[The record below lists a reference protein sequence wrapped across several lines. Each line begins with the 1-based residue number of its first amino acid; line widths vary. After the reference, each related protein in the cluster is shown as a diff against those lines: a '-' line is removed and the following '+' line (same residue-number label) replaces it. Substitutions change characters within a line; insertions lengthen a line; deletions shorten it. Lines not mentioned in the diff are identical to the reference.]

1 MSLNDNGKKAQR
13 GNDLGRLLGLGFV
26 RGAGVEEDVAGRESF
41 RADGGHL
48 GAGDEIRARVT
59 KLNRRRNMTSFSAV
73 LVIFYF
79 LGTRLGCFRN

>member
-13 GNDLGRLLGLGFV
+13 GNDLGRLLGLGLGFV

-48 GAGDEIRARVT
+48 GAGDEIRTRVT
-59 KLNRRRNMTSFSAV
+59 KLNQRRKMANFSAV
-73 LVIFYF
+73 LVTF
-79 LGTRLGCFRN
+79 LFFRN